1 MAAPAQADKNNQ
13 VDKKSEEPSSVLVC
27 LYNLYR
33 QFLEV
38 CTLIQGLVA
47 VFLTISGALQLSW
60 MSNLAEDDPQVHHL
74 STCRQICW
82 MIIISGIFV
91 FLWTVFGW
99 IVYMRGSISLS
110 ITSGVSSFI
119 IVVMFYFM
127 YCGSSDHYQD
137 LHPQFKLCFIIIFCF
152 INFIIII
159 HALFIIAR
167 FRSTTEDVHNS
178 SKTFLEKKNH
188 AKHKLSF
195 SSDVYR
201 C

>member
-1 MAAPAQADKNNQ
+1 MGG
-13 VDKKSEEPSSVLVC
+13 
-27 LYNLYR
+27 

-38 CTLIQGLVA
+38 CTVLQGLVS
-47 VFLTISGALQLSW
+47 VFLVISGTFQLLW
-60 MSNLAEDDPQVHHL
+60 MSDLSEDDPEVRHL
-74 STCRQICW
+74 STCKQICW

-110 ITSGVSSFI
+110 ITSGVSNFI
-119 IVVMFYFM
+119 IVVMFYFI

-167 FRSTTEDVHNS
+167 LRSNTEDVHNS
-178 SKTFLEKKNH
+178 SKTFLEKNNH
-188 AKHKLSF
+188 AKHKLYF
-195 SSDVYR
+195 SSD
-201 C
+201 

>member
-1 MAAPAQADKNNQ
+1 
-13 VDKKSEEPSSVLVC
+13 
-27 LYNLYR
+27 
-33 QFLEV
+33 
-38 CTLIQGLVA
+38 
-47 VFLTISGALQLSW
+47 
-60 MSNLAEDDPQVHHL
+60 
-74 STCRQICW
+74 

-137 LHPQFKLCFIIIFCF
+137 LHPQFKLY
-152 INFIIII
+152 FIIII

-167 FRSTTEDVHNS
+167 FRSTTEDVVHNS

-195 SSDVYR
+195 SSDVY
-201 C
+201 CC